1 MLDTY
6 HVNTS
11 LIASAYFFPAS
22 LVDNT
27 SAIPSLTL
35 AVLHTHV
42 LVIPLHNLCLKNLS
56 LTHALYGSLMA
67 RSHKPPIL
75 SG

>member
-11 LIASAYFFPAS
+11 LIASAYFSPVS

-27 SAIPSLTL
+27 SAMLSLTL
-35 AVLHTHV
+35 AVPYMHV
-42 LVIPLHNLCLKNLS
+42 LMILSHNLCLKNLS
-56 LTHALYGSLMA
+56 LTHALYSHLMA
-67 RSHKPPIL
+67 KPCKPPTL